1 MTEKP
6 ASGSALLPLPTPT
19 TDDPRRQVRARPRKH
34 AALTILYPRPLPAQP
49 LRTTTPRC
57 AAVLPRSRATLPPT
71 ATATPP
77 LPLRCYRTVS
87 HRHGCYVYADGGEQR
102 AASPFQLSRPRRPTT
117 RDARPR
123 CCCCQHAL
131 RLPLNFPSILAQ
143 TSLAGASHTFKPS
156 NIATTQTATPAAATP
171 AAATPAAVAPAAATP
186 AAATPA
192 TTRRCPPLLPPTA
205 ATARLAAAHRGHT
218 RQYPPLPA
226 AATTRRCHRRTSARP
241 AATPTAASP
250 PRPRLHV
257 KPSPKGGGR
266 SPPQ

>member
-34 AALTILYPRPLPAQP
+34 AALTILYPCPLPAQP

-102 AASPFQLSRPRRPTT
+102 AASPFRLSRPRRPTT
-117 RDARPR
+117 RDAIGHAAAAASMR
-123 CCCCQHAL
+123 CDL
-131 RLPLNFPSILAQ
+131 PSILAQ
-143 TSLAGASHTFKPS
+143 TSLAGASHTFEPS
-156 NIATTQTATPAAATP
+156 NIATTQTATPAAA
-171 AAATPAAVAPAAATP
+171 
-186 AAATPA
+186 
-192 TTRRCPPLLPPTA
+192 PPTLSN
-205 ATARLAAAHRGHT
+205 RSRCRFSRRGVYPKS
-218 RQYPPLPA
+218 RQVRPLPYPS
-226 AATTRRCHRRTSARP
+226 THLSNRSRCRFSQRG
-241 AATPTAASP
+241 
-250 PRPRLHV
+250 V
-257 KPSPKGGGR
+257 YPK
-266 SPPQ
+266 S